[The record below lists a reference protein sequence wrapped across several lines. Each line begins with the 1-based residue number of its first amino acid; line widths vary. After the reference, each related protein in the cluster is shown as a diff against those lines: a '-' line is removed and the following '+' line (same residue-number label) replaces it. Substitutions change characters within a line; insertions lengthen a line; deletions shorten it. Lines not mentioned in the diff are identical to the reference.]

1 MSTHSILVGYDASKG
16 AEAALDWA
24 LDQGAGTGTPVT
36 LAYAFPFRTVTGS
49 IGLTPAAWPDDGM
62 REAAEKMVS
71 ETVARVRESRPGAA
85 ISGVVLAG
93 GPAAVLVDMSRLARM
108 VVLGSHGHGGFAG
121 LRLGSTS
128 TAVSAHAHCPV
139 VVVRGAHPPAGA
151 PVVAGFDGSQCARL
165 AVDFAFTEAA
175 RHGTHVRLVHAWTPP
190 QPRWQPPGYAVG
202 QQLRIEQAGLEELA
216 EDMRDKYPGVPVSV
230 HVVTGPA
237 SQALVEAGRGARL
250 VAVGSRGRGG
260 FRGLVL
266 GSVSQQVLHH
276 ADCPVAV
283 VRELPS

>member
-1 MSTHSILVGYDASKG
+1 MSTHSILVGYDASEG
-16 AEAALDWA
+16 AEAALGWA
-24 LDQGAGTGTPVT
+24 LDQGAGTGTSVT
-36 LAYAFPFRTVTGS
+36 LAYTYPFRTVTGS
-49 IGLTPAAWPDDGM
+49 IGLAPTVWPDDGV
-62 REAAEKMVS
+62 REAGEKMIS
-71 ETVARVRESRPGAA
+71 EAVARVRGSHPGMT

-93 GPAAVLVDMSRLARM
+93 GPAAVLVEMSRRARL

-121 LRLGSTS
+121 LPLGSTG

-139 VVVRGAHPPAGA
+139 VVVRGASPPAGA
-151 PVVAGFDGSQCARL
+151 PVVAGFDGSHCARL

-190 QPRWQPPGYAVG
+190 RPRWQPPGYAVE
-202 QQLRIEQAGLEELA
+202 QELRTEQAELDELA
-216 EDMRDKYPGVPVSV
+216 ETMRDKYPGVPASV
-230 HVVTGPA
+230 HIVAAPA
-237 SQALVEAGRGARL
+237 SQALVEASRGARL

-276 ADCPVAV
+276 AACPVAV